1 MQLVCSHMIMQ
12 LVCSHYANYVNSYNW
27 SITTMRIYEL
37 NNNYTIENSQSES
50 FVFLGQVD
58 LVEII
63 SSESSSTFRAFS
75 ES

>member
-1 MQLVCSHMIMQ
+1 
-12 LVCSHYANYVNSYNW
+12 
-27 SITTMRIYEL
+27 MRIYEL